1 MHYKKLVFTAPWT
14 VELQED
20 DIDLN
25 SVPDGMAIIKTHYS
39 LVSAGTELA
48 CLAGTES
55 WFQMPKVYG
64 YCSVGEIKD
73 VGKGVSGFKP
83 GDIVFQYGQHAGFI
97 TPPVGGAVFLKI
109 PAGLDE
115 KLAPFAR
122 MASIAMT
129 AIRIAEIEL
138 GDCVAVIG
146 QGLVGIMAAQ
156 LAKLQGAKVIVAD
169 VSAKRLE
176 LSRACGIEHC
186 FNPGQ
191 CNLKEKVMALTGGKG
206 VSTLIDAS
214 GNPKVIVESLPLIG
228 RLGELILL
236 GSPRGEYQG
245 NITDVLNV
253 SHLCPRC
260 VTFKGAHEWR
270 YPVAHYEFVKH
281 SLERNTRIIFDLM
294 ASNRLLVKPLISHV
308 LKVEQAVQAYEGLRT
323 KKDEYH
329 GVLFDWTDK

>member
-1 MHYKKLVFTAPWT
+1 MRYKKLVFAAPGK

-25 SVPDGMAIIKTHYS
+25 SVPDGKAIIKTHYS
-39 LVSAGTELA
+39 LISAGTELA
-48 CLAGTES
+48 CLSGRES
-55 WFQMPKVYG
+55 WFTMPAVYG
-64 YCSVGEIKD
+64 YSSVGEIKAL
-73 VGKGVSGFKP
+73 GKNVKGFQP
-83 GDIVFQYGQHAGFI
+83 GDIVFQYGQHAEFI
-97 TPPVGGAVFLKI
+97 TTPVSGVFLKI

-122 MASIAMT
+122 MAAIAMT
-129 AIRIAEIEL
+129 AMRVSEIEL
-138 GDCVAVIG
+138 GDYVAVIG

-156 LAKLQGAKVIVAD
+156 LARLQGATVIVAD

-176 LSRACGIEHC
+176 LSRACGIEHR

-214 GNPKVIVESLPLIG
+214 GSPQVIVESLPLIG

-270 YPVAHYEFVKH
+270 YPVAHDDFVKH

-294 ASNRLLVKPLISHV
+294 VSNRLLAKPLISHV
-308 LKVEQAVQAYEGLRT
+308 LKAEQAGQAYEGLRT
-323 KKDEYH
+323 KKDEYY
-329 GVLFDWTDK
+329 GVLFDWA

>member
-1 MHYKKLVFTAPWT
+1 MHYKKLIFAAPWK

-20 DIDLN
+20 DVDLN
-25 SVPDGMAIIKTHYS
+25 SVPDGMAVIKTHYS

-48 CLAGTES
+48 CLSGRES
-55 WFQMPKVYG
+55 WFKMPAAYG
-64 YCSVGEIKD
+64 YCSVGEIKAL
-73 VGKGVSGFKP
+73 GKNVTGFQP
-83 GDIVFQYGQHAGFI
+83 GDIVFQYGRHAGFI
-97 TPPVGGAVFLKI
+97 TTPVSGVFLKI

-129 AIRIAEIEL
+129 AIRVSEIEL
-138 GDCVAVIG
+138 GDYVAVIG

-156 LAKLQGAKVIVAD
+156 LARLQGATVIVAD

-176 LSRACGIEHC
+176 LSRACGIEHR

-191 CNLKEKVMALTGGKG
+191 CNLKEEIMALTGDKG

-214 GNPKVIVESLPLIG
+214 GSPQVIVESLPLIG

-270 YPVAHYEFVKH
+270 YPVAHDEFVKH

-294 ASNRLLVKPLISHV
+294 ASKRLVVKPLISHV
-308 LKVEQAVQAYEGLRT
+308 LRAEQAMQAYEGLRT
-323 KKDEYH
+323 KKDEYF
-329 GVLFDWTDK
+329 GVLFDWTEK

>member
-1 MHYKKLVFTAPWT
+1 MHYKKLVFAAPGK

-20 DIDLN
+20 DINLN
-25 SVPDGMAIIKTHYS
+25 SVPDGQAIIKTHYS

-55 WFQMPKVYG
+55 WFQMPRVYG
-64 YCSVGEIKD
+64 YCSVGEIKALGRN
-73 VGKGVSGFKP
+73 VTGFQP

-97 TPPVGGAVFLKI
+97 TTPVSGVFVKI

-129 AIRIAEIEL
+129 AMRVSEIEL
-138 GDCVAVIG
+138 GDYVAVIG

-156 LAKLQGAKVIVAD
+156 LARLQGATVIVAD

-176 LSRACGIEHC
+176 LSRTCGIEHR
-186 FNPGQ
+186 FNPSQ
-191 CNLKEKVMALTGGKG
+191 CNLKEEVMALTDDKG

-270 YPVAHYEFVKH
+270 YPVAQDEFVKH

-308 LKVEQAVQAYEGLRT
+308 LKAEQAVQAYEGLRT
-323 KKDEYH
+323 RKDEYH
-329 GVLFDWTDK
+329 GVLFDWA